1 MIYHVHY
8 SSPRDV
14 TNPGYDGKMLAFPLS
29 YVSGEFAGAPEE
41 KKETKEIR
49 IDVPIDGTT
58 LAVWKLSEEELVR
71 VLFEF
76 ARRFLKDALAK
87 NTSFAAH
94 VVQAPL
100 VSVHKTPG
108 SCPFDPV
115 RVPSP
120 DGFSEQV
127 EIRKHMGFGAR

>member
-1 MIYHVHY
+1 MIFQVSYAI
-8 SSPRDV
+8 PKDV
-14 TNPGYDGKMLAFPLS
+14 TNPGYDGKMLGFPLS
-29 YVSGEFAGAPEE
+29 FASDEFVGAAEE
-41 KKETKEIR
+41 KTETKELR

-58 LAVWKLSEEELVR
+58 VAVWKLSEEELLR

-87 NTSFAAH
+87 NSSFAGY

-108 SCPFDPV
+108 PCPFDPA
-115 RVPSP
+115 RIPSP
-120 DGFSEQV
+120 NGFSEKI
-127 EIRKHMGFGAR
+127 EIRKRMGFGA